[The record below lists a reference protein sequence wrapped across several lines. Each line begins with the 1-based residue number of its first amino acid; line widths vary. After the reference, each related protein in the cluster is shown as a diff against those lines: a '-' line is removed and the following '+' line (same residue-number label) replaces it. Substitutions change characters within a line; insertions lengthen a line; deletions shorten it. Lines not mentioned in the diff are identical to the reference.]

1 MKKNVRSIRLAI
13 LVALFLLSGAAFAL
27 QENGAVSLVCK
38 TMPNLA
44 SKLERVPH
52 GAIWKKESI
61 FVGTTPEAFSSVV
74 GWINVASA
82 LPCMPGMTEAVI
94 EIRSLKLIEQDA
106 SGSETVIK
114 EIRFVSEMEAAKAI
128 ESGLFPRV
136 PTWFG
141 ETEGSTDM
149 AIDMIQ
155 DGAWRID
162 PGQASLRVYH
172 AWTAPRSV
180 ARPGARYFVEA
191 ETKIRGAARL
201 QLGIDYWRDATVP
214 YNGYDKSCQKNN
226 CEAWVSDWYSDTHG
240 KFVTIRAPKSF

>member
-1 MKKNVRSIRLAI
+1 MKKRFRII
-13 LVALFLLSGAAFAL
+13 QLVVFVVIVLLSGAAFAL
-27 QENGAVSLVCK
+27 QESVSMSIVCK
-38 TMPNLA
+38 AAPNLA
-44 SKLERVPH
+44 SKLERIPH

-82 LPCMPGMTEAVI
+82 LPCMPGRAEAIV
-94 EIRSLKLIEQDA
+94 EIRSLKLIEQDS
-106 SGSETVIK
+106 SGTETVIK
-114 EIRFVSEMEAAKAI
+114 EIQFANEMEAAKAI

-155 DGAWRID
+155 DDALRID
-162 PGQASLRVYH
+162 SGQASLRIYH

-180 ARPGARYFVEA
+180 ARPGAHYFVEVDA
-191 ETKIRGAARL
+191 KIQGAARL
-201 QLGIDYWRDATVP
+201 ELGIDYWRDAAAP
-214 YNGYDKSCQKNN
+214 YNGYDQSCRKNN
-226 CEAWVSDWYSDTHG
+226 CEAWVSDWYSDTHR
-240 KFVTIRAPKSF
+240 KFITIRAPKSF

>member
-1 MKKNVRSIRLAI
+1 MKKSFRTIQLVFLAVV
-13 LVALFLLSGAAFAL
+13 LLLSGAAYAL
-27 QENGAVSLVCK
+27 QESTATSIVCK
-38 TMPNLA
+38 VAPRLESN
-44 SKLERVPH
+44 LERVPH
-52 GAIWKKESI
+52 GAIWQKESI
-61 FVGTTPEAFSSVV
+61 FVPTPPEAFSSVV
-74 GWINVASA
+74 GWINVVSA
-82 LPCMPGMTEAVI
+82 LPCMPGKVPAVI
-94 EIRSLKLIEQDA
+94 EIRSMKLIERDK

-114 EIRFVSEMEAAKAI
+114 DIQFVSEMEAAKAV

-172 AWTAPRSV
+172 AWTAPRSA
-180 ARPGARYFVEA
+180 ARPGAHYFVEV
-191 ETKIRGAARL
+191 ETKIHGAARL
-201 QLGIDYWRDATVP
+201 ELGIDYWRDAAAP

-226 CEAWVSDWYSDTHG
+226 CEAWVSDWYGDTKG
-240 KFVTIRAPKSF
+240 QFVTIRAPKSF